1 MEIIQCKQY
10 DDWNYYC
17 KIWEIWYWQEDE
29 DIIPIK
35 IDDVVHIY
43 ITNAHEVWT
52 TEILLDWE
60 DFYSCYN
67 DIEDYWFDNCIKI
80 LEQMKDIL
88 YNKCWVK
95 KIIIDIEVNYIKTKE
110 EFINYW

>member
-1 MEIIQCKQY
+1 MEFIQCKLH
-10 DDWNYYC
+10 DDRNYNYSIW
-17 KIWEIWYWQEDE
+17 KIGYWQKDE

-35 IDDVVHIY
+35 IDNVVHIY
-43 ITNAHEVWT
+43 INNSNENWE

-60 DFYSCYN
+60 DFYSCYS

-80 LEQMKDIL
+80 LEQMKNIL
-88 YNKCWVK
+88 YNQCWVD

-110 EFINYW
+110 EFDNYW